1 MSRVMRKALV
11 ALIAAATIAAVAA
24 PASADGGRRTW
35 RGSAIGAI
43 SRNVITPYYVGY
55 YGGHYSYYAPDPVYP
70 IYPRECWFWGY
81 GYPYRMC

>member
-1 MSRVMRKALV
+1 MRKALV

-24 PASADGGRRTW
+24 PASADGVRRKW